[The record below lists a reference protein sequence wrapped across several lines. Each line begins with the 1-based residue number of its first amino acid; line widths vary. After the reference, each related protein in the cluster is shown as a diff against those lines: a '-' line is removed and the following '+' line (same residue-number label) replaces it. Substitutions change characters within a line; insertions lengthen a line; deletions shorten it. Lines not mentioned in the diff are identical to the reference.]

1 MFNIHKML
9 TFIFKFIYMHIL
21 DENVAKLYIFWVLLP
36 NAVDHSDH
44 ERNEIYESGTQHVA

>member
-1 MFNIHKML
+1 ML